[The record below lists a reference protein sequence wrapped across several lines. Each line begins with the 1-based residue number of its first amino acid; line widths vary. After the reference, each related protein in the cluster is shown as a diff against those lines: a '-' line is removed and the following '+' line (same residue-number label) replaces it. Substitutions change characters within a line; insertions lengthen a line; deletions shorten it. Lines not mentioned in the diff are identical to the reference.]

1 MKEPINVGNSLMAWN
16 NSPLGENG
24 EFLVS
29 MVLMEALTT
38 FWDVKVAKGSQNNW
52 YFGCYN
58 QKRENNG
65 YKFICFGS
73 LGAR

>member
-1 MKEPINVGNSLMAWN
+1 MSEIVLMAWN

-58 QKRENNG
+58 QKRE
-65 YKFICFGS
+65 KMDTTS
-73 LGAR
+73 SVLVR